1 MHQTITFMIQIKSI
15 VDCVGCSACA
25 QKCPKHSITMT
36 IDKEGF
42 YYPKID
48 LATCVDCGLC
58 EKVCPIIQ
66 PSPERLPTSAFA
78 AKNLNEQIR
87 IQSSSGGV
95 FNVLAEQTIAEGGV
109 VFGARFNHDWEVVHS
124 FTESFEGLKFFR
136 QSKYV
141 QSNIG
146 TSFKQ
151 TELFLKAGRKVLFS
165 GTPCQIA
172 GLKCFLQKEYANL
185 LTVDFICHGVP
196 SPGVWKHYLETEL
209 KLSIQSSRFEK
220 DIISTSAQPSIDNI
234 EFREKRS
241 HGWKKYSFVVNG
253 KSTPKTNSNTILL
266 LHRFGENAF
275 MKAFLND
282 LILRPSCHLCQFK
295 KHQVAADITIADF
308 WGFEHISPN
317 DEDDK
322 GVSLIMC
329 RNTKGQEAFKPN
341 NYWIY
346 PVDFHL
352 LKQYSIN
359 RSAPLKLGRNRFI
372 KDAIKGNITQLA
384 QKNRLTVPASRK
396 GIVSFINRNINRF
409 QKYPAIWKHF
419 VRIYFCL
426 K

>member
-1 MHQTITFMIQIKSI
+1 MIQIKSV
-15 VDCVGCSACA
+15 VDCVGCGACA
-25 QKCPKHSITMT
+25 QKCPKQSIIMT

-48 LATCVDCGLC
+48 LATCIDCGLC
-58 EKVCPIIQ
+58 EKVCPIMQ
-66 PSPERLPTSAFA
+66 TSQERLPISTFA

-87 IQSSSGGV
+87 MQSSSGGV

-109 VFGARFNHDWEVVHS
+109 VFGARFNHDWEVIHD
-124 FTESFEGLKFFR
+124 FTESLEGLKFFR

-141 QSNIG
+141 QSNTRI
-146 TSFKQ
+146 SFKQ
-151 TELFLKAGRKVLFS
+151 AEFFLKAGRKVLFS

-172 GLKCFLQKEYANL
+172 GLKRFLRKEYDNL
-185 LTVDFICHGVP
+185 LTIDFICHGVP
-196 SPGVWKHYLETEL
+196 SPGVWKHYLETEITPASANTQQ
-209 KLSIQSSRFEK
+209 LSI
-220 DIISTSAQPSIDNI
+220 DHI
-234 EFREKRS
+234 EFREKKS
-241 HGWKKYSFVVNG
+241 HGWKRYSFVISG
-253 KSTPKTNSNTILL
+253 KSTNKMNDNTILL
-266 LHRFGENAF
+266 LHKFGENAF

-341 NYWIY
+341 KYWIH
-346 PVDFHL
+346 PVDFHQ

-372 KDAIKGNITQLA
+372 KHAIKGNITQLA
-384 QKNRLTVPASRK
+384 WKNRLTIPASRK

-409 QKYPAIWKHF
+409 QKYPAIWEHF
-419 VRIYFCL
+419 VRIYFSI